1 MTGVLRG
8 ALLPLLLFV
17 AAEIAFRISGF
28 RSDAVAAPSAVVA
41 ALAGA
46 LVDGSMLLATAQT
59 LFAAVT
65 GLLLGG
71 SVGLGLGL
79 LFGLVHPVDRL
90 MEVTVEAIRPIPS
103 VALIP
108 IALLALG
115 FGARMEIVIVAF
127 SCIWPVLILTRAAV
141 AGVEPQ
147 LAEVAR
153 VLRLSPG
160 RRIAAIVLPAAMPRL
175 VVAFR
180 LALGVALV
188 VAVTVEI
195 AADPEGL
202 GNAIM
207 VAQQALQPALMLA
220 TLVWIGLVGV
230 ALNGLTSMAQRRF
243 FGPATARGAFR

>member
-1 MTGVLRG
+1 MTGLLRG
-8 ALLPLLLFV
+8 ALIPLALLV
-17 AAEIAFRISGF
+17 AAEIAFRISGL
-28 RSDAVAAPSAVVA
+28 RSDAVAAPSAVLA
-41 ALAGA
+41 ALANA
-46 LVDGSMLLATAQT
+46 LADGSLLLATAQT
-59 LFAAVT
+59 LFAAFA

-71 SVGLGLGL
+71 SIGLGLGL
-79 LFGLVHPVDRL
+79 LFGLLRQVDRL
-90 MEVTVEAIRPIPS
+90 MEVTVEAVRPIPS

-141 AGVEPQ
+141 AGIEPQ

-160 RRIAAIVLPAAMPRL
+160 QRIATIVLPAALPRL

-180 LALGVALV
+180 LALGIALV

-195 AADPEGL
+195 AADPQGL

-207 VAQQALQPALMLA
+207 VSQQALQPALMLA

-230 ALNGLTSMAQRRF
+230 ALNGLTSLAQRRF
-243 FGPATARGAFR
+243 LGRAAALEAPR

>member
-1 MTGVLRG
+1 MTGLLRG
-8 ALLPLLLFV
+8 ALIPLALLV
-17 AAEIAFRISGF
+17 AAEAAFRISGF
-28 RSDAVAAPSAVVA
+28 KSDAVAAPSAVLA
-41 ALAGA
+41 ALGNA
-46 LVDGSMLLATAQT
+46 LADGSLLLATAQT
-59 LFAAVT
+59 LFAAFT

-71 SVGLGLGL
+71 SIGLGLGL
-79 LFGLVHPVDRL
+79 LFGLLRPVDQL

-141 AGVEPQ
+141 AGIEPQ

-153 VLRLSPG
+153 VLRLPPG
-160 RRIAAIVLPAAMPRL
+160 QRIAKIVLPAALPRL

-180 LALGVALV
+180 LALGIALV

-195 AADPEGL
+195 AADPQGL

-207 VAQQALQPALMLA
+207 ASQQALQPALMLA
-220 TLVWIGLVGV
+220 TLVWIGLVGL
-230 ALNGLTSMAQRRF
+230 ALNSLTSLAQRRWL
-243 FGPATARGAFR
+243 GRDAAPEAPR

>member
-1 MTGVLRG
+1 
-8 ALLPLLLFV
+8 
-17 AAEIAFRISGF
+17 
-28 RSDAVAAPSAVVA
+28 
-41 ALAGA
+41 
-46 LVDGSMLLATAQT
+46 
-59 LFAAVT
+59 
-65 GLLLGG
+65 
-71 SVGLGLGL
+71 
-79 LFGLVHPVDRL
+79 
-90 MEVTVEAIRPIPS
+90 MEVTVEAVRPIPS

-115 FGARMEIVIVAF
+115 FGARMEIAIVAF

-141 AGVEPQ
+141 AGIEPQ

-160 RRIAAIVLPAAMPRL
+160 RRVASIVLPAALPRL

-180 LALGVALV
+180 LALGIALV

-195 AADPEGL
+195 AADPQGL

-207 VAQQALQPALMLA
+207 VSQQALQPALMLA

-230 ALNGLTSMAQRRF
+230 ALNSLTSVAQRRIL
-243 FGPATARGAFR
+243 GRAAALEVPR

>member
-1 MTGVLRG
+1 MTGLLRG
-8 ALLPLLLFV
+8 ALIPLVLLV

-28 RSDAVAAPSAVVA
+28 RSDAVAAPSAVLA
-41 ALAGA
+41 ALVSA
-46 LVDGSMLLATAQT
+46 LADGSMLLATAQT
-59 LFAAVT
+59 LFAAFA

-71 SVGLGLGL
+71 GIGLALGL
-79 LFGLVHPVDRL
+79 LFGLLRPVDRL
-90 MEVTVEAIRPIPS
+90 MEVTVEAVRPIPS

-127 SCIWPVLILTRAAV
+127 SCIWPVLVLTRAAV
-141 AGVEPQ
+141 AGIEPQ

-160 RRIAAIVLPAAMPRL
+160 RRIAAIVLPAALPRL

-180 LALGVALV
+180 LALGIALV

-195 AADPEGL
+195 AADPQGL

-207 VAQQALQPALMLA
+207 VSQQALQPALMLA
-220 TLVWIGLVGV
+220 TLVWIGFVGV
-230 ALNGLTSMAQRRF
+230 ALNGLTSLAQRRF
-243 FGPATARGAFR
+243 LGRAAALEAPR